1 MATSIERV
9 DLSYRRGRLEMFP
22 NAYLPEFNAWD
33 PDNFG
38 PITLPSRG
46 MIVEL
51 TPRNIALY
59 RRAISTYEGHDLE
72 IVGDVRIDGQPAT
85 TYTFGL
91 DYYWMMGDNRHRS
104 ADSRMWG
111 FVPETHII
119 GRASFVWF
127 SKQNAAQ
134 HGETKSAGTACSKA
148 SSDRRPSPLPV
159 STLAL
164 VGTARQGGIHRCWC
178 DLSEAILPEPDG
190 HRRTAWPNASRFLCS
205 MRMRNPNCSS
215 LITNLQCRL
224 AFVENRLRGV
234 RSSNFSKTNCTL
246 WMEHLPKQGEHTKS
260 LQAWCDASIQWCA
273 PCVDGP
279 FH

>member
-1 MATSIERV
+1 VKRCVALPGETISAEDGQLFINGEALDPPAGVQYEYTITFPSPMEKRRAYKGLGLTNIDGTMENRALEAVWALTEEEKTQLENSGMATSIERV

-46 MIVEL
+46 MTIEL

-72 IVGDVRIDGQPAT
+72 IVDDDVRIDGQPAT

-111 FVPETHII
+111 FVPETHIV

-134 HGETKSAGTACSKA
+134 HGESKIRWDRMFKSVK
-148 SSDRRPSPLPV
+148 
-159 STLAL
+159 
-164 VGTARQGGIHRCWC
+164 
-178 DLSEAILPEPDG
+178 
-190 HRRTAWPNASRFLCS
+190 
-205 MRMRNPNCSS
+205 
-215 LITNLQCRL
+215 
-224 AFVENRLRGV
+224 
-234 RSSNFSKTNCTL
+234 
-246 WMEHLPKQGEHTKS
+246 
-260 LQAWCDASIQWCA
+260 
-273 PCVDGP
+273 
-279 FH
+279 